1 MRYHNTRKIYH
12 FAFFAI
18 LYLLFWG
25 GYMQEIGF
33 FFVKSCIFQKKA
45 VILQAEMRYTMRKG
59 IHRYNYIGVIL
70 ALSTLLLISCSD
82 KNRPEPTDL
91 RGEVLDTELVKE
103 LSLAQVR
110 KIATDSIDSTY
121 LHYPIQCYR
130 VTYSSVY
137 EGEPITTTA
146 LMLLP
151 KCDTA
156 DKSLC
161 VYMHGTN
168 WPIEKYSAQQNMPS
182 NYFNRSSN
190 SGGEVATCGIP
201 LASSGLAV
209 IMPDY
214 IGYGPTADKEHPFI
228 YYPELKNANID
239 ALRALRNYLK
249 LKGKQDVRLAGWSQG
264 GGAAL
269 SLHYYIQT
277 DYSSEF
283 NVLSSSCLSGPY
295 NYAGLLEGVLRDST
309 GLVPP
314 TALCTWSVYVLNRF
328 AVHRNPDQ
336 IYTFTVTDQVS
347 AMMNFV
353 GTVWDCFRPY
363 FTTGLLTGA
372 DTEWI
377 RASEKNSFHKGWKPT
392 GKVYLHHGTKDPIV
406 PYFNTADAYKGLKD
420 AGGDITLYAYE
431 GKNHFNV
438 TFSFI
443 NHTLEDWER

>member
-1 MRYHNTRKIYH
+1 MTTAKTAKQHRNIITKQHNNKKNCT
-12 FAFFAI
+12 F
-18 LYLLFWG
+18 YLH
-25 GYMQEIGF
+25 I
-33 FFVKSCIFQKKA
+33 CKK
-45 VILQAEMRYTMRKG
+45 RYTFAGEKKNTMERKMK
-59 IHRYNYIGVIL
+59 RFYSYIL
-70 ALSTLLLISCSD
+70 TALVFSCGLVSCD
-82 KNRPEPTDL
+82 NAQATAPTNK
-91 RGEVLDTELVKE
+91 RGEVLETELVRE
-103 LSLAQVR
+103 LSLDQVR
-110 KIATDSIDSTY
+110 KLATDSIDSTY

-151 KCDTA
+151 NSTEA

-168 WPIEKYSAQQNMPS
+168 WPIEKRSAEQKMPS
-182 NYFNRSSN
+182 NYFSGRSQV
-190 SGGEVATCGIP
+190 GGEVATCAIP
-201 LASSGLAV
+201 LASSGMAV

-214 IGYGPTADKEHPFI
+214 IGFGPTADKEHPFI

-239 ALRALRNYLK
+239 GLRAMRNYLK
-249 LKGKQDVRLAGWSQG
+249 LSGKQDVRLAGWSQG

-269 SLHYYIQT
+269 SLHYFIQT
-277 DYSSEF
+277 EYNDEF

-295 NYAGLLEGVLRDST
+295 NFTGMFEGVLRQT
-309 GLVPP
+309 TELVPP

-347 AMMNFV
+347 AMMNFA

-363 FTTGLLTGA
+363 FTEGLLSGT
-372 DTEWI
+372 DKEWI
-377 RASEKNSFHKGWKPT
+377 RESDKNSFHKGWKPN

-406 PYFNTADAYKGLKD
+406 PYHNTADAYKGLTD
-420 AGGDITLYAYE
+420 AGGDITLYSYE

-438 TFSFI
+438 TFNYI
-443 NHTLEDWER
+443 NHTLEDWGR